1 MATESRVLMEDKRKS
16 EVVLER
22 AILIAISPQRM
33 DAEVESSLD
42 ELEELAKTAGASTL
56 VKVIQNRDKPHPAT
70 YFGKGK
76 VEELIEMV
84 HQYEIDMVICDDEL
98 TPAQMQNLSDEMNIK
113 VVDRPILI
121 MDIFAKHAHTREGKL
136 QVEMAQLKYS
146 LSRLSGQGAS
156 MSRLGAGIGTRG
168 PGETKLETDRRHVR
182 RRIGILKDELE
193 KVHHTREL
201 LRTGRA
207 KQGKPIIS
215 IIGYTN
221 AGKSTLLNYLTDA
234 GVLQE
239 NILFATLDP
248 TTRNLVLP
256 EGKEVL
262 MVDTVGFIRKL
273 PHQIVEAFKST
284 LEEVI
289 YADIL
294 IHVVDAMNPDAMTHI
309 EVVHQTLEELG
320 ADQKPMLALL
330 NKFDLEGADENLR
343 DTRAFKNLQVSA
355 KTGAGIGAF
364 LSAIEAKL
372 LDGQKHLKIV
382 VPYAQGNIL
391 QKLRSFGQIVDES
404 YVNEGTYLELY
415 IEEAYV
421 HKFGLNIMRTQ

>member
-1 MATESRVLMEDKRKS
+1 MILCKATGVYKEKD
-16 EVVLER
+16 
-22 AILIAISPQRM
+22 
-33 DAEVESSLD
+33 
-42 ELEELAKTAGASTL
+42 
-56 VKVIQNRDKPHPAT
+56 
-70 YFGKGK
+70 
-76 VEELIEMV
+76 
-84 HQYEIDMVICDDEL
+84 
-98 TPAQMQNLSDEMNIK
+98 SDI
-113 VVDRPILI
+113 
-121 MDIFAKHAHTREGKL
+121 
-136 QVEMAQLKYS
+136 
-146 LSRLSGQGAS
+146 
-156 MSRLGAGIGTRG
+156 
-168 PGETKLETDRRHVR
+168 
-182 RRIGILKDELE
+182 ELE